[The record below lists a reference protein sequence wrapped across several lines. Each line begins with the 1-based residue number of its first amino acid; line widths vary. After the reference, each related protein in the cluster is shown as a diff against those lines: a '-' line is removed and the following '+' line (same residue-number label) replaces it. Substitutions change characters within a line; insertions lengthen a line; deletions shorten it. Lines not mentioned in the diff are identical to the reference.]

1 MLGLCCC
8 AGSSLVLASRGCS
21 LVVECGLLTVA
32 ATLVAEHRL
41 WGTWASV
48 VVAGGFSG
56 CGSRALEDR
65 LSSCCT
71 KA

>member
-1 MLGLCCC
+1 M
-8 AGSSLVLASRGCS
+8 
-21 LVVECGLLTVA
+21 ECGLLTVA

-41 WGTWASV
+41 WGTRASV
-48 VVAGGFSG
+48 VVAGGVSG